1 MMFQSKLNRAME
13 WIKNKNKKS
22 DAPDEV
28 YDEDQQDYQ
37 LDKTDIL
44 AIIISALLVFTP
56 VIMVLFFIGY
66 MVSQIV

>member
-13 WIKNKNKKS
+13 WIKNRNKKS
-22 DAPDEV
+22 DVPDEA
-28 YDEDQQDYQ
+28 YDEGPQDYQ
-37 LDKTDIL
+37 LEKIDIL

-56 VIMVLFFIGY
+56 VIIVLFIIGY